1 MPLLAKILIPVFGV
15 LLVVV
20 VGVAWCCC
28 VRGKER
34 ENFENLII
42 ESTLMVRNHSETDRA
57 FDDKLSIKLKG
68 IIKKKTKKNT
78 GEVSVCW
85 WHLS

>member
-1 MPLLAKILIPVFGV
+1 M
-15 LLVVV
+15 VV

-68 IIKKKTKKNT
+68 IIKKKSKKNT
-78 GEVSVCW
+78 GEASVCW

>member
-1 MPLLAKILIPVFGV
+1 M
-15 LLVVV
+15 VV

-68 IIKKKTKKNT
+68 IIKKNKKNT
-78 GEVSVCW
+78 GEASVCW

>member
-1 MPLLAKILIPVFGV
+1 MV
-15 LLVVV
+15 VVV

-42 ESTLMVRNHSETDRA
+42 ESTLMVRNYSETDRA
-57 FDDKLSIKLKG
+57 FDDKLSIKLKR
-68 IIKKKTKKNT
+68 IIKKKKTKKT
-78 GEVSVCW
+78 LAKPLFVGGT
-85 WHLS
+85 